1 MSDNVPQPSALRRW
15 IKNVLLGITLT
26 VALAIASLYGLKL
39 WVVQWSSTPL
49 SSFSAQDI
57 IIKAGDNTRGV
68 IKQLDKAGAIEQA
81 WPFKLL
87 FALSPQLGK
96 LKVGHYDVPKQPTP
110 TELFNILT
118 SGVEKQ
124 FAITF
129 IEGSTF
135 SEWLNV
141 LSNHPRVNYSQDR
154 INDYVASFSPSKVDE
169 QIYQFAR
176 VEGQF
181 FPDTYHFNANTKA
194 VALLQRANK
203 TLTSKLDNLWQN
215 RQVDVP
221 LKNKHEALVM
231 ASIIE
236 KETGIPSERETIASA
251 FTNRLNRKMRLQ
263 TDPTVIYGAA
273 NDYNGDITF
282 KHLRHKNVYNTYH
295 IKGLPPTPIA
305 MPSEGAIKAA
315 LHPADTPYIYFV
327 ASGDGGHV
335 FSTNL
340 KDHNRALQRY
350 LQRIKSK

>member
-1 MSDNVPQPSALRRW
+1 MTDEVPKTSALRRW
-15 IKNVLLGITLT
+15 VKYLSLGIILT
-26 VALAIASLYGLKL
+26 ASIAIASLYGLKS
-39 WVVQWSSTPL
+39 WVVHWSNSPL
-49 SSFSAQDI
+49 SAFAAQDI
-57 IIKAGDNTRGV
+57 VIKPGDNTRGV
-68 IKQLDKAGAIEQA
+68 IKQLQKNAIIEQT
-81 WPFKLL
+81 WPFKLM
-87 FALSPQLGK
+87 FALSPRLGE
-96 LKVGHYDVPKQPTP
+96 LKVGHYHVPAKATP
-110 TELFNILT
+110 TQLFTVLT

-135 SEWLNV
+135 EEWLNI
-141 LSNHPRVNYSQDR
+141 LSQHPRINYSEQR
-154 INDYVASFSPSKVDE
+154 INNYVASFSASVVDE
-169 QIYQFAR
+169 QIYRYAR

-194 VALLQRANK
+194 VDLLQRANK
-203 TLTSKLDNLWQN
+203 TLTTKLDILWQN

-236 KETGIPSERETIASA
+236 KETGIASERETIASA

-273 NDYNGDITF
+273 DDYNGDITY

-305 MPSEGAIKAA
+305 MPSEGAIAAA

-350 LQRIKSK
+350 LQRIKHK